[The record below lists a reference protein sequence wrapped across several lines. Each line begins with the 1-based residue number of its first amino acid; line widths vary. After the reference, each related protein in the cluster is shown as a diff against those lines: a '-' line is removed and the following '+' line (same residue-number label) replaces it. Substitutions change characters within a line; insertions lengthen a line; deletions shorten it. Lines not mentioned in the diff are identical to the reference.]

1 MVSHPRRFI
10 WLDLV
15 ERGTPA
21 AAIARRHHLAIP
33 VVQAAIDDA
42 RAQFHAYVE
51 ALRLMKLPLV
61 LFFPINGLFPNSTC
75 NHDRIAIPRGSFA
88 CCEVC
93 ARSGQ
98 DGHPA
103 LDRFPS
109 VEPRPDPPTSPSP
122 KLEHVTRRQKR
133 AALSDHAG
141 RARKIPEA

>member
-1 MVSHPRRFI
+1 MPCHPKRFV
-10 WLDLV
+10 WLDQV

-21 AAIARRHHLAIP
+21 ATIARRHRLAIP

-51 ALRLMKLPLV
+51 ALRLMRLPLV
-61 LFFPINGLFPNSTC
+61 LFFPINGLFPGSTC
-75 NHDRIAIPRGSFA
+75 NHDRVAIPRGSFA

-109 VEPRPDPPTSPSP
+109 VEPRPDPPTSTP
-122 KLEHVTRRQKR
+122 KPEQHVTRRQRR

-141 RARKIPEA
+141 RPRKISAA

>member
-1 MVSHPRRFI
+1 MPCHPKRFV
-10 WLDLV
+10 WLDQV

-21 AAIARRHHLAIP
+21 ATIARRHRLAIP

-51 ALRLMKLPLV
+51 ALRLMRLPLV
-61 LFFPINGLFPNSTC
+61 LFFPINGLFPGSTC
-75 NHDRIAIPRGSFA
+75 NHDRVAIPRGSFA

-109 VEPRPDPPTSPSP
+109 VEPRPDPPTSTP
-122 KLEHVTRRQKR
+122 KPEHVTRRQKR
-133 AALSDHAG
+133 ARLRDHRGA
-141 RARKIPEA
+141 RASVSA